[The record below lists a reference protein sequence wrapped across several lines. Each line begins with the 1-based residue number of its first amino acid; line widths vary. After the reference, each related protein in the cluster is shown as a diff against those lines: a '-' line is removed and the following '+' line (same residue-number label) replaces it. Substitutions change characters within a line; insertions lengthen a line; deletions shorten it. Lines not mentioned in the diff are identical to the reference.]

1 MILGLEQLRELTHG
15 ALRVYEKD
23 GEVCFGRFTE
33 EAVRYYEGVRE
44 DFHRKTFATSGVR
57 LEFMTDSTS
66 LSFAYHTAYASSR
79 RFYYFDVMVDG
90 VLVDHFG
97 HVQVAEVR
105 SEYSLALAEGTH
117 TVCIYFPNLA
127 SLAIRDFTLDDG
139 AMVAPVSRPVK
150 LLCYGDSIT
159 QGYDAIY
166 ASQSYANILADK
178 LHADVVDQ
186 GIGGEY
192 FCPGLL
198 ECPIPYT
205 PDIIT
210 VAYGTNDWSS
220 KERDDIAARADAF
233 FAKLK
238 ELYPAAKIFAITPIW
253 RADHSRTP
261 TPKSGLFEAIRLLVK
276 HTAEH
281 HGVTVIDGDGM
292 VPHIR
297 DIFSDNYLHPNDMG
311 FKFYA
316 NALYSAMLP
325 HLKED

>member
-1 MILGLEQLRELTHG
+1 MILGLEQLRELAHG
-15 ALRVYEKD
+15 ALRVYEEN
-23 GEVCFGRFTE
+23 GEIVFGRFTE
-33 EAVRYYEGVRE
+33 EAQRYYAGVRE
-44 DFHRKTFATSGVR
+44 DFHRKSFATSGVR
-57 LEFMTDSTS
+57 LEFMTDSS
-66 LSFAYHTAYASSR
+66 FVSFAYHTLYASSR

-97 HVQVAEVR
+97 HDRIAESR
-105 SEYSLALAEGTH
+105 SEYKLALDEGTH

-127 SLAIRDFTLDDG
+127 DARVRDFTLDDG
-139 AMVAPVSRPVK
+139 ALVAPVSRPVK

-159 QGYDAIY
+159 QGYDATY

-178 LHADVVDQ
+178 LHADMVDQ

-198 ECPIPYT
+198 ESDIPFT

-233 FAKLK
+233 YG
-238 ELYPAAKIFAITPIW
+238 ELARRYPNAKIFAITPIW
-253 RADHSRTP
+253 RADKERIT
-261 TPKSGLFEAIRLLVK
+261 KSGLFEGIRQLIAQI
-276 HTAEH
+276 AER
-281 HGVTVIDGDGM
+281 HGATVIDGDLM
-292 VPHIR
+292 VPHLR
-297 DIFSDNYLHPNDMG
+297 EIFADNYLHPNDMG

-316 NALYSAMLP
+316 NALHRAMLP
-325 HLKED
+325 HIKED

>member
-1 MILGLEQLRELTHG
+1 MILGLEQLRTLTHG
-15 ALRVYEKD
+15 ALRVYEEN
-23 GEVCFGRFTE
+23 GEIVFGRFTE
-33 EAVRYYEGVRE
+33 EAQAYYEGVRE
-44 DFHRKTFATSGVR
+44 DFHRKSFATSGVR
-57 LEFMTDSTS
+57 LEFMTDSS
-66 LSFAYHTAYASSR
+66 SVSFAYHTAYASSR
-79 RFYYFDVMVDG
+79 RFYYFDIMVDG

-97 HVQVAEVR
+97 HDRIAEAR
-105 SEYSLALAEGTH
+105 AEYTLALDEGTH

-127 SLAIRDFTLDDG
+127 SAAIKNFTLDDG
-139 AMVAPVSRPVK
+139 AMYAPVSRPTK

-166 ASQSYANILADK
+166 ASQSYTNILADK
-178 LHADVVDQ
+178 LHADMVDQ

-198 ECPIPYT
+198 DCDIPFT

-220 KERDDIAARADAF
+220 KEHDDIAARADAF
-233 FAKLK
+233 YA
-238 ELYPAAKIFAITPIW
+238 ELRRRYPTAKIFAITPIW
-253 RADHSRTP
+253 RADNTRVT
-261 TPKSGLFEAIRLLVK
+261 KSGLFDGVRQLVK
-276 HTAEH
+276 NTAER
-281 HGVTVIDGDGM
+281 HGAIAIDGDYM
-292 VPHIR
+292 VPHLP
-297 DIFSDNYLHPNDMG
+297 DIFADNYLHPNDMG